1 MKIERMN
8 EGFTL
13 QCRWRMQKQWL
24 APSLLILFPCVGFFW
39 LRYFNVYILWKDD
52 FIEEDLMLVKNEEF
66 KGIFDNDNYSAVLT
80 LCGYS
85 FTREN
90 LELIREL
97 TNEMIERLSYADF
110 FGKNS
115 AMRRLNRLI
124 SSSITPLALCGEKC
138 WTAHSNNPT
147 PPVSI
152 STIRDDSVALPPL
165 MHGTNVFNP
174 TLRRL

>member
-13 QCRWRMQKQWL
+13 QCRRRMQKQWL
-24 APSLLILFPCVGFFW
+24 APSLLILFPCVGFSW
-39 LRYFNVYILWKDD
+39 LRYFNVYILWEDD

-110 FGKNS
+110 FGKKS
-115 AMRRLNRLI
+115 AMRRLNCLI
-124 SSSITPLALCGEKC
+124 SSSITPLAMWRKMLD
-138 WTAHSNNPT
+138 
-147 PPVSI
+147 
-152 STIRDDSVALPPL
+152 ST
-165 MHGTNVFNP
+165 
-174 TLRRL
+174 

>member
-24 APSLLILFPCVGFFW
+24 APSLLILFPCVGFSW
-39 LRYFNVYILWKDD
+39 LRYFNVYISWEDD

-66 KGIFDNDNYSAVLT
+66 NGIFDNDNYSAVLT
-80 LCGYS
+80 LCDYS

-110 FGKNS
+110 FGSMWRKNVGQRIAIIQPHLFRS
-115 AMRRLNRLI
+115 QPYGMIQSLYL
-124 SSSITPLALCGEKC
+124 LLCTERMY
-138 WTAHSNNPT
+138 S
-147 PPVSI
+147 
-152 STIRDDSVALPPL
+152 
-165 MHGTNVFNP
+165 

>member
-24 APSLLILFPCVGFFW
+24 APSLLILFPCVGFSW
-39 LRYFNVYILWKDD
+39 LRYFNVYILWEDD

-90 LELIREL
+90 LELML
-97 TNEMIERLSYADF
+97 TSLERIPQCED
-110 FGKNS
+110 
-115 AMRRLNRLI
+115 
-124 SSSITPLALCGEKC
+124 
-138 WTAHSNNPT
+138 
-147 PPVSI
+147 
-152 STIRDDSVALPPL
+152 
-165 MHGTNVFNP
+165 
-174 TLRRL
+174 